1 MPELV
6 AELRFDIPKMYA
18 FHTQA
23 SADVAVDLLRFEA
36 GGAPAHGEVSVP
48 EYVPPEGEGGEEGDH
63 HRRGGGGR
71 RATGGE
77 RKGKGRGG
85 RGGGGGGRGRGGG
98 RRGQGGG
105 CRGHKKKR

>member
-36 GGAPAHGEVSVP
+36 GGGPAHGEVSVP
-48 EYVPPEGEGGEEGDH
+48 EYVPPEGEGGEEEGDY

-77 RKGKGRGG
+77 RKGKGSRGG
-85 RGGGGGGRGRGGG
+85 RGGRGRGGG

-105 CRGHKKKR
+105 GRGHKKKR